1 MNDVYSSNEWYN
13 PIKKRKVLI
22 VLDDMIADV
31 IISKML
37 HQIVTQLFIRGYE
50 IKTFWGFN
58 YTVIF
63 LSTKRCGDN
72 IAPTLIMKIPNN
84 QELQ

>member
-1 MNDVYSSNEWYN
+1 MIQSNKE
-13 PIKKRKVLI
+13 RKVLI

-50 IKTFWGFN
+50 IKTF
-58 YTVIF
+58 
-63 LSTKRCGDN
+63 
-72 IAPTLIMKIPNN
+72 
-84 QELQ
+84 